1 MPNSRISYDTFE
13 PCRLEWRPSRLLVV
27 ALASLGVLAATAIVA
42 TDLPPLLAWPSA
54 CAAALYGGWLALRE
68 HRRPGHALVI
78 SGLVIGGMGMGGDGQ
93 PHVDG
98 ERVDDFNVTWRG
110 PFAFVRW
117 RGAAGRREHRFWG
130 PDTLPAPARRELR
143 LALSRMAPA
152 RPSKSMAP

>member
-1 MPNSRISYDTFE
+1 MPTSRISYDTFE

-27 ALASLGVLAATAIVA
+27 ALATLGVLAATAIVA
-42 TDLPPLLAWPSA
+42 TDLSPLLAWPSA

-68 HRRPGHALVI
+68 HRRPSHVLVM
-78 SGLVIGGMGMGGDGQ
+78 SGLVTGGDRQ

-110 PFAFVRW
+110 PLAFVRW
-117 RGAAGRREHRFWG
+117 RGAAGRCERCFWG

-143 LALSRMAPA
+143 LALSRTAPA
-152 RPSKSMAP
+152 RPSKSMAT